1 MRKKT
6 STKLPDVKT
15 ASMRTEEYDVEY
27 LIEHKA
33 AYNPRTISG
42 ENRAGLSLC
51 LDKFGYVQPIIF
63 NTRTERIVSGH
74 QRIDLLAEQGYKR
87 VQVTVVDLP
96 ENLEKEL
103 NIAMNSGTVS
113 GEFTPAVND
122 LIKEIL
128 DSDAE
133 FFDMLNLGSIAA
145 QWSDDPDEGDAEK
158 DHDTTNKKDSVP
170 GMELLPYEHYD
181 CLLVVFKNI
190 DDFLYLSSALKLD
203 ERRIISAPNVKN
215 KKIGKLRAI
224 PADKLIALI
233 KSGGGD
239 PVFDLPDVGSDLDL

>member
-1 MRKKT
+1 MRKKAGAA
-6 STKLPDVKT
+6 SGGAKT
-15 ASMRTEEYDVEY
+15 ASMRIEEYDVEY
-27 LIEHKA
+27 LVEHKA

-87 VQVTVVDLP
+87 VQVAVVDLP

-122 LIKEIL
+122 LIQEIL

-133 FFDMLNLGSIAA
+133 FFDMLNLNSLTVPG
-145 QWSDDPDEGDAEK
+145 EGDLEDGEGATAA
-158 DHDTTNKKDSVP
+158 DTSNKKDTVP

-181 CLLVVFKNI
+181 CLLVVFKNV

-203 ERRIISAPNVKN
+203 ERRIISSPNVKN

-224 PADKLIALI
+224 PADKLIALV
-233 KSGGGD
+233 KSGGGESD
-239 PVFDLPDVGSDLDL
+239 PLPDLDMNLDL